1 MKRRVKRYR
10 FADEM
15 ISVDVIISAIL
26 GALSVLATIS
36 IVIYGITKKGAAL
49 YSVGAVLLA
58 DLIAGL
64 TALVFAIL
72 ARKANE
78 GSAKSKRLVMTMSI
92 ISILLVAAVFLC
104 SRF

>member
-1 MKRRVKRYR
+1 
-10 FADEM
+10 M

-36 IVIYGITKKGAAL
+36 IVIYGITTKGAAL

-58 DLIAGL
+58 DLVAGL